1 MAVFSTNQVRHFYL
15 VDKIADTASALK
27 DIKDLSLQYTK
38 DANNKE
44 MVMSYKGPGG
54 ITGIDKIQIK
64 NIDSVSFTDEKALS
78 KPYTPI
84 QHKVTFNEEANGGEI
99 VEGQEYIL
107 RMLFMNYGGLG
118 IEDQYSKFGVVFTFK
133 GMDKSDFFK
142 KLAISLAKN
151 LGREI
156 NSLAKVYVAAGSAL
170 TEVKFGTKLEDL
182 TAVTADSLVLE
193 ETLQDWRLGT
203 MPLTKIPFHISFGAS
218 DKDGIDPEWGKVE
231 KELSKTEIDISGLLT
246 ADLEYFCMGERGD
259 SYRMMGFPNIIPTKY
274 LVDETK
280 SYVILDIA
288 YYFVDEGIGS
298 QKSQKVLTL
307 AAVKGSE
314 GATKLEALAKT
325 LNGETEPE
333 TEPEA

>member
-15 VDKIADTASALK
+15 VDKIADKASDLK
-27 DIKDLSLQYTK
+27 DVKDLSLQYTK

-54 ITGIDKIQIK
+54 ITGVDKIQVK

-78 KPYTPI
+78 KPYAPI

-99 VEGQEYIL
+99 IEGQEYIL

-133 GMDKSDFFK
+133 GMNKSDFFK

-156 NSLAKVYVAAGSAL
+156 NNLAKVYVAAGAAL

-182 TAVTADSLVLE
+182 ASVTADSLVLE
-193 ETLQDWRLGT
+193 ETLQDWRVGT
-203 MPLTKIPFHISFGAS
+203 MPLAKIPFHISFGAS
-218 DKDGIDPEWGKVE
+218 DKDGIDPEWGTVT
-231 KELSKTEIDISGLLT
+231 KEVSKDIVDVSGILA

-280 SYVILDIA
+280 SYVMLDIA
-288 YYFVDEGIGS
+288 YHFVDAGIGS

-325 LNGETEPE
+325 LNGESDTEVE
-333 TEPEA
+333 G